1 MLDIFADFALV
12 PLSWWLGC
20 SFVLGIIIGSFLNV
34 YIYRLNTGRSLK
46 GSSHCLSCDKP
57 LRWYELFPLLSYL
70 FLRGRCSGC
79 GSWVPVRY
87 FLVEL
92 LTGLLFMAVT
102 ATFLPS
108 VFLIFLGFW
117 LMSVLVIITVYD
129 LYHMIIPDRLV
140 VILLVIASVA
150 EFYALVT
157 GLSALELLYNALAAS
172 AGVLFL
178 FALWSYSKGRWL
190 GFGDVKLV
198 FPLGLLV
205 GYSQVF
211 SMLVLAFWVGA
222 IVSLLILGLQKLKKR
237 GQIHL
242 HFLGQELTIKSEVP
256 FAPFLIAGFLLVY
269 FWSVDVISLI
279 TYVP

>member
-1 MLDIFADFALV
+1 MPAIFSDFALV
-12 PLSWWLGC
+12 PLSWWLCC
-20 SFVLGIIIGSFLNV
+20 SFVFGIIIGSFLNV

-70 FLRGRCSGC
+70 FLQGRCSGC
-79 GSWVPVRY
+79 GSWVSLRY

-92 LTGLLFMAVT
+92 LTGLLFVLVT
-102 ATFLPS
+102 TTFFPS
-108 VFLIFLGFW
+108 LFLVFCGFW
-117 LMSVLVIITVYD
+117 LMSVLVVVTVYD

-150 EFYALVT
+150 ELHALIL
-157 GLSALELLYNALAAS
+157 GLPVLELFYNVLAAL

-178 FALWSYSKGRWL
+178 FALWFYSKGRWL
-190 GFGDVKLV
+190 GFGDVKLAL
-198 FPLGLLV
+198 PLGILV
-205 GYSQVF
+205 GYTKVF

-222 IVSLLILGLQKLKKR
+222 IVSLVIIGLQKIKKR

-242 HFLGQELTIKSEVP
+242 LFLGQELTIKSEVP
-256 FAPFLIAGFLLVY
+256 FAPFLIAGFILVY
-269 FWSVDVISLI
+269 FWAVDVISLI